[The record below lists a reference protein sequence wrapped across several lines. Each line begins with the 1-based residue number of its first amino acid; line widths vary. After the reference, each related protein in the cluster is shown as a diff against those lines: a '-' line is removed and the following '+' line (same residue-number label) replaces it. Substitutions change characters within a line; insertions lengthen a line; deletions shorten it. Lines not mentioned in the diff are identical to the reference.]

1 MNKEARAETDE
12 KFMSLACS
20 LAIRGRGRTNPNP
33 MVGAVLVRRG
43 RVFGKGYHM
52 SPGSPHAEVV
62 AIECATADP
71 KGATLYVNLEPCA
84 HHGRTPPCV
93 DLILAKKI
101 HRVVIGTKDT
111 NPLVNGR
118 SIAILRRKGVQVTCG
133 VLEEKCRRLNE
144 AFFKIVETGKP
155 FVTLKAAVTLDGKI
169 ASSSG
174 RSQWISC
181 PASRKRVHRLRS
193 RADAILVGIGT
204 VLEDDPQLTVR
215 GIPGARNPCRVV
227 MDSSLRIPLTARVL
241 KPGAETLVATTH
253 RAPKRKVAALA
264 EKGVGVEF
272 FAPNRTGRVPLGPL
286 LRRLGKR
293 GVQNVLVEGGSELYT
308 TALET
313 NEADKLV
320 MFIAPLLLG
329 GNEAPGLFGGKGL
342 ASPAKGRIVHSLQW
356 RRSDRDLM
364 LEAYLSVPKVGTKN
378 GASGTGRKR

>member
-1 MNKEARAETDE
+1 MSREARTETDE
-12 KFMSLACS
+12 TFMNLACS
-20 LAIRGRGRTNPNP
+20 LAIRGKGRTKPNP
-33 MVGAVLVRRG
+33 MVGAVLVRGG
-43 RVFGKGYHM
+43 RVFGTGYHK

-62 AIECATADP
+62 AIERAKTDP

-84 HHGRTPPCV
+84 HHGRTPPCI

-101 HRVVIGTKDT
+101 RRVVIGTKDT

-133 VLEEKCRRLNE
+133 ILEEKCRRLNE
-144 AFFKIVETGKP
+144 AFFKSVETGKP

-169 ASSSG
+169 ASSRG
-174 RSQWISC
+174 QSQWISC
-181 PASRKRVHRLRS
+181 PKSRKMVHRLRS

-204 VLEDDPQLTVR
+204 VLKDDPQLTVR

-227 MDSSLRIPLTARVL
+227 MDSRLRIPLTARVL
-241 KPGAETLVATTH
+241 ETDAETLVATTN
-253 RAPKRKVAALA
+253 RAPKKKVAELA
-264 EKGVGVEF
+264 EKGVGIEV
-272 FAPNRTGRVPLGPL
+272 FAPNRAGRVPLGQL

-293 GVQNVLVEGGSELYT
+293 GIQEVLVEGGSQLYT
-308 TALET
+308 TALEE

-329 GNEAPGLFGGKGL
+329 GDEAPGLFGGKGF
-342 ASPAKGRIVHSLQW
+342 ASPAKGRMIHSLQW

-364 LEAYLSVPKVGTKN
+364 VEAYLSGPEVGAKGRAA
-378 GASGTGRKR
+378 GARRNR